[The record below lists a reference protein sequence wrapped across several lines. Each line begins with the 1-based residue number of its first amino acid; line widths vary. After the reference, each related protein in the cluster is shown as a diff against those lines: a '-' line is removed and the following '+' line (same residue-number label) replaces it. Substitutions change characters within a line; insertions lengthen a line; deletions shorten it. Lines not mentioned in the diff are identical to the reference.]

1 LSSEQTTNK
10 PTVQV
15 FVRLGAGDN
24 ESARTLSF
32 FVPDGISQEEL
43 LDKDIAI
50 DGNRALIGIGYDP
63 NDSLFWGSLTGGSS
77 SLGAALT
84 TEEKALAAFL
94 AKYGY
99 SVKFT

>member
-1 LSSEQTTNK
+1 LSSEDRINR

-24 ESARTLSF
+24 ENARTLSF
-32 FVPDGISQEEL
+32 FVPDGISQKEL

-77 SLGAALT
+77 SLGAALA

-94 AKYGY
+94 NKYGY